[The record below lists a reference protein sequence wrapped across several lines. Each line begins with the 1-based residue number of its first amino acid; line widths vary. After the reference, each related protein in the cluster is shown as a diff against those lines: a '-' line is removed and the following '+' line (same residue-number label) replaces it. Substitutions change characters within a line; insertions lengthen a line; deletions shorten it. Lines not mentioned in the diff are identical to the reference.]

1 MKVYKSKIDLWL
13 VVIIVGSIGV
23 ALFATIQAVFMT
35 PSSDNY
41 IALAVTII
49 VGIGLPGWIF
59 ASTEYVVDNG
69 ELFISCGPVKKRI
82 ELSDIKSATPSRNP
96 LSSPALSLDRI
107 LITYGENQTVLI
119 SPENK
124 KGFLKAIGM
133 SQEKPK
139 EK

>member
-1 MKVYKSKIDLWL
+1 MKVFKSKIDLWL

-23 ALFATIQAVFMT
+23 ALFTTIQAVFME
-35 PSSDNY
+35 PSNENY
-41 IALAVTII
+41 LALAITIV
-49 VGIGLPGWIF
+49 VGIGLPGWLF

-69 ELFISCGPVKKRI
+69 ELFISCGPVRKRI
-82 ELSDIKSATPSRNP
+82 QLRDIKSATPSKNP

-107 LITYGENQTVLI
+107 LITYGENKSILI

-133 SQEKPK
+133 SPQK
-139 EK
+139 

>member
-1 MKVYKSKIDLWL
+1 MKVFKSKIDLWL

-23 ALFATIQAVFMT
+23 ALFATIQAVFME
-35 PSSDNY
+35 PSNENY
-41 IALAVTII
+41 LALAITVI
-49 VGIGLPGWIF
+49 VGIGLPGWLF

-69 ELFISCGPVKKRI
+69 ELFISCGPVRKRI
-82 ELSDIKSATPSRNP
+82 QLADIKSATPSKNP

-107 LITYGENQTVLI
+107 LITYGENKSILI

-133 SQEKPK
+133 SPNK
-139 EK
+139 

>member
-1 MKVYKSKIDLWL
+1 MKVFKSKIDLWL

-23 ALFATIQAVFMT
+23 ALFATIQAVFME
-35 PSSDNY
+35 PSNENY
-41 IALAVTII
+41 LALAITVI
-49 VGIGLPGWIF
+49 VGIGLPGWLF

-69 ELFISCGPVKKRI
+69 ELFISCGPVRKRI
-82 ELSDIKSATPSRNP
+82 QLTDIKSATPSKNP

-107 LITYGENQTVLI
+107 LITYGEGKSILI

-133 SQEKPK
+133 SQQQ
-139 EK
+139 